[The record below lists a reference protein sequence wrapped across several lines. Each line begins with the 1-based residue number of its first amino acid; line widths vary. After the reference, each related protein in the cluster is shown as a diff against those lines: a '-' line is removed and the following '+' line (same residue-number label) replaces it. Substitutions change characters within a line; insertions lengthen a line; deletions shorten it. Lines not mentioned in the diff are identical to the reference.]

1 MEWEPSLQRSRCI
14 EGGNGYES
22 LRPLGSRDESLKKIL
37 PEVKTSAADAAMSA
51 AAAAAAAA
59 AMSAAAAAA
68 AAMSPV
74 AAAPAA
80 AAICKSPRDDGSR
93 IFGEKRK
100 IMIEK
105 EKRRGG
111 EGALYL

>member
-59 AMSAAAAAA
+59 MSAAAAAA

-74 AAAPAA
+74 GAAAAAA

-93 IFGEKRK
+93 IFGEK
-100 IMIEK
+100 K
-105 EKRRGG
+105 ENHD
-111 EGALYL
+111 